1 MVRSV
6 KVVIVMALV
15 TALSGCL
22 FPPPGGGGGWGADMV
37 AGRAVVLRSKG
48 VNHPLSGGVFCPLRD
63 KSAKYYG
70 GDCQRNVSSNKA
82 SFNALFWGLSRE
94 NIA

>member
-22 FPPPGGGGGWGADMV
+22 FPPPGGGGGWGGGHGDGPRGGFTEQ
-37 AGRAVVLRSKG
+37 GR
-48 VNHPLSGGVFCPLRD
+48 
-63 KSAKYYG
+63 
-70 GDCQRNVSSNKA
+70 
-82 SFNALFWGLSRE
+82 
-94 NIA
+94 